1 MTRWPQTVHTRR
13 LLLLIKDDS
22 ANGRPMSL
30 KIQIKGQV
38 STVLK
43 KNKKHTPAAL
53 SLSAV
58 TLRRHPSGGVGD
70 AEILPTELWHV
81 EADAARYI

>member
-1 MTRWPQTVHTRR
+1 
-13 LLLLIKDDS
+13 
-22 ANGRPMSL
+22 MSL

-38 STVLK
+38 SAVLK
-43 KNKKHTPAAL
+43 KQKHTPAAL
-53 SLSAV
+53 SPSAV

-70 AEILPTELWHV
+70 AEILPTDLWHV